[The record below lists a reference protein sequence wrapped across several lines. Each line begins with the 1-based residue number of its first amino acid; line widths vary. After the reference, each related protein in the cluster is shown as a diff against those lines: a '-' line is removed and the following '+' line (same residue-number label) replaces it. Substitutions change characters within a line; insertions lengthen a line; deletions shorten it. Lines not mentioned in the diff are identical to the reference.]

1 MLRIALTL
9 AASAMVMAPVANA
22 EIVSVP
28 AAAFS
33 PNTPVDFNDF
43 GSDDEGVFKPAN
55 IVRLIAPVDF
65 PRNGQKICKMT
76 LVHSDENNNEDLIMQ
91 LLRKTAVTG
100 ALANATPPV
109 IVAQVSSS
117 GNSNTIRRASTTNIS
132 PRKINDTSGFYY
144 LKTFFVNVNLNF
156 IGVQL
161 DVKSTCP

>member
-9 AASAMVMAPVANA
+9 AASALMMAAVARA

-33 PNTPVDFNDF
+33 PNTPTVFNDF
-43 GSDDEGVFKPAN
+43 GIVDEGVFKPAN
-55 IVRLIAPVDF
+55 IIRLIAPVDF
-65 PRNGQKICKMT
+65 PKNGQKICKMT
-76 LVHSDENNNEDLIMQ
+76 LVHSDENNNQDLTMQ

-117 GNSNTIRRASTTNIS
+117 GNNNTIRKASTTNIS
-132 PRKINDTSGFYY
+132 PRKVDDTSGFYY
-144 LKTFFVNVNLNF
+144 LQTSLANTNLNF
-156 IGVQL
+156 IGVKF
-161 DVKSTCP
+161 DVKSNCP